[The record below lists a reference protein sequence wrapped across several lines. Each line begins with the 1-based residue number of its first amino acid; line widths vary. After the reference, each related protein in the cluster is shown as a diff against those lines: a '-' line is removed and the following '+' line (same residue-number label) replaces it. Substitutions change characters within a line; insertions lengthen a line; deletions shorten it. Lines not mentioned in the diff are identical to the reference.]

1 MGYTKKQKQA
11 LISMV
16 AFRRAE
22 RAISRDEGRVCR
34 EYGITPIQFGV
45 MERLYSKGDLRIG
58 ELMDELLSTPGN
70 MTVVVK
76 NMERDGFISR
86 KQDETDKRSFL
97 LVLTD
102 KGRRLIDE
110 MLPKHVA
117 LVEEIW
123 SVLSVEEQKGL
134 TEILKKLYK
143 NKEKEN
149 G

>member
-16 AFRRAE
+16 AFRQAE

-45 MERLYSKGDLRIG
+45 MERLYSKGALRIG

-86 KQDETDKRSFL
+86 RQDETDKRSFF

-102 KGRRLIDE
+102 KGKSLIDE

-117 LVEEIW
+117 LMEEMW
-123 SVLSVEEQKGL
+123 SVLSIEEQKEL
-134 TEILKKLYK
+134 SEILKKLYK
-143 NKEKEN
+143 NKENEI
-149 G
+149 